1 MDRDFTFSNT
11 LILISV
17 FFTML
22 TYIYPN
28 IYVLGINTYFLN
40 LGNYLIYFIQFFTWT
55 FLHAWFLHLLLNSI
69 FIYYFWNIIEALIW
83 RKKFIIFFIFSTIFI
98 WLLITNISY
107 NNDLGVN
114 TVWISWFAMALLTF
128 YTLELKRRNNPEY
141 KWWITALVLNIWIGL
156 LPQISLLG
164 HLFWAIAWLI
174 FYLIHKDYL
183 KKKFIWININNDGWL
198 WI

>member
-1 MDRDFTFSNT
+1 MRNDFTVSNT
-11 LILISV
+11 LILISL

-28 IYVLGINTYFLN
+28 IYVLWINTYFLN
-40 LGNYLIYFIQFFTWT
+40 QWNYFVYFIQFFTWT
-55 FLHAWFLHLLLNSI
+55 FLHAWFLHLFLNSI

-83 RKKFIIFFIFSTIFI
+83 RKKFTLFFIFSTVFI
-98 WLLITNISY
+98 WLIITNYSY
-107 NNDLGVN
+107 NSIPVN

-141 KWWITALVLNIWIGL
+141 KWWITALVINIWIWL

-174 FYLIHKDYL
+174 FYLINRDYL
-183 KKKFIWININNDGWL
+183 RKKLIWLIVWNTEKIPT
-198 WI
+198 